1 MKANSKVTF
10 KMGVLKGKVGI
21 LLAKNKCK
29 EKGKRAVQVEG
40 EVVCIT
46 ESNIIELKKDQ
57 N

>member
-10 KMGVLKGKVGI
+10 KMGVWKGKVGI